1 MLLTFQAIV
10 ARAIKLNRD
19 WSHKLDTILD
29 PRGRRGD
36 GALDFMATIRAALR
50 PAMVVMDVGGGKNP
64 IIGLHLK
71 TSLNLQVI
79 GVDISQ
85 TELSAAPPGS
95 YDHIICGDITTFTP
109 LPEADLVVSR
119 SVTEHV
125 NDPSTMFLNIFHALR
140 PGGCVIAYVPNKFA
154 PYALVNAS
162 LPNRLTK
169 LLLGS
174 FHWESKEET
183 GFPAVYRRCYPS
195 SFEGLLLDAGFS
207 NLNFRFLYRSEYCN
221 FFVPLHAAELIWQLF
236 ASRLNLRDLC
246 ESFIVIAQ
254 KPS

>member
-19 WSHKLDTILD
+19 WSHKLDTIID

-36 GALDFMATIRAALR
+36 GALDFMAATRAALR
-50 PAMVVMDVGGGKNP
+50 PGMVIIDVGGGKNP
-64 IIGLHLK
+64 IINRDLK
-71 TSLNLQVI
+71 ASLKLLVT
-79 GVDISQ
+79 GMDISKA
-85 TELSAAPPGS
+85 ELDAAPPGS
-95 YDHIICGDITTFTP
+95 YDHIVCGDITTLTP

-125 NDPSTMFLNIFHALR
+125 NDPSAMFLNIFHALR
-140 PGGCVIAYVPNKFA
+140 QGGFVIAYVPNKFA
-154 PYALVNAS
+154 PYALVNAL

-169 LLLGS
+169 LLLRS

-195 SFEGLLLDAGFS
+195 SFEGLLLDAGFR
-207 NLNFRFLYRSEYCN
+207 NVQFRLLYRSEYCN
-221 FFVPLHAAELIWQLF
+221 FFVLLHAAELTWQLIT
-236 ASRLNLRDLC
+236 SRLNLRNLC